1 MGAGEKKQK
10 VHAGNEGETQ
20 LQRNLYAQDTYN
32 DGSTEMD
39 LLQRVCIINPLP
51 VIHPYRKSLL
61 VWQMLLLVIIIYNC
75 LYVPYELAFEK
86 IDFCVW
92 LDYISD
98 GIFVVDIIVTF
109 HTCIV
114 REENGEENIIEDRDI
129 IARQY
134 FYGSFFVDLVS
145 IGPPFGVLDG
155 PNVFGFLKFLKLVRI
170 FRAVRILGKLIT
182 VSPDGE
188 EMVRVASMVILICYA
203 AHVLGC
209 FFWMVGKARSGS
221 DFDSCSD
228 KALCTNWIANKELTD
243 EHGASK
249 GQQYIA
255 AYYWAIMTLTTVGYG
270 DISAANEYEMT
281 FSALVMVAGAIFY
294 AVVLGSVTAAI
305 QTVSSSNRPYLTR
318 VRVVDH
324 FIKHYGLPEGLATR
338 IRDTTD
344 FQWHLHQ
351 SFDSKQILEDFPPE
365 LRTDVLM
372 SIHRPLLIK
381 VPFFQEVDEA
391 FVKMVVNEL
400 SPHVCLAGD
409 YIFQEGDDGDQMYL
423 LTKGLLEVI
432 EYGKVVNHLE
442 EGAFFGEV
450 AVLDPELSRRTASVQ
465 AKVNAVFHT
474 LSRDAL
480 FRCIAAFPHIRSVLE
495 QIAMKIVRETVARR
509 LSQNASHDKKFTLT
523 VDVLQGRSLASKD
536 VTGFSDPYCKV
547 RFTDPNNEA
556 NNRNEHTKVVYKN
569 INPKWNETFHFD
581 YEEPK
586 GGADGTESQIEFTFW
601 DKDALGSDDF
611 MGEVVFNVKDL
622 PDEPLISWFDL
633 MKREQNEKNIKGE
646 VYLRLFRHTKGG
658 LGLSKKKTTELN
670 AAQRK
675 TISQMGKGPMVHAAQ
690 SVASKFEAQQGP
702 QALAISSMDSDRL
715 AKIEEKL
722 GKAEQLESR
731 VKKIEDSLDK
741 ILAHF
746 DS

>member
-1 MGAGEKKQK
+1 VTE
-10 VHAGNEGETQ
+10 
-20 LQRNLYAQDTYN
+20 RNLYAQNTYN
-32 DGSTEMD
+32 DGKIQMD
-39 LLQRVCIINPLP
+39 ALQSCCSVNCLP
-51 VIHPYRKSLL
+51 IIHPYHKGLL
-61 VWQMLLLVIIIYNC
+61 VWQMMLLVIIIYNC
-75 LYVPYELAFEK
+75 LYVPYELAFAK
-86 IDFCVW
+86 IEVFVY
-92 LDYISD
+92 LDGISD
-98 GIFVVDIIVTF
+98 AIFLVDILVTF
-109 HTCIV
+109 HTAIV
-114 REENGEENIIEDRDI
+114 LEENGEENIIEDRDI

-134 FYGSFFVDLVS
+134 FYGSFLIDIVS
-145 IGPPFGVLDG
+145 IGPPFGIVDG
-155 PNVFGFLKFLKLVRI
+155 LSFLSTFKFLKLVRI
-170 FRAVRILGKLIT
+170 FRAVRILQKLIH

-188 EMVRVASMVILICYA
+188 EMMRVASCVVVILYA
-203 AHVLGC
+203 SHLLGC
-209 FFWMVGKARSGS
+209 FFWMMGKVRSG
-221 DFDSCSD
+221 DFDAPGYCD
-228 KALCTNWIANKELTD
+228 NKALCGNWIHSKGLKD
-243 EHGASK
+243 SDGATK

-255 AYYWAIMTLTTVGYG
+255 AMYWAVMTITTVGYG
-270 DISAANEYEMT
+270 DISATNEYEML
-281 FSALVMVAGAIFY
+281 FSSLIMVMGAIFY

-305 QTVSSSNRPYLTR
+305 QTVSSSNRPYLSR
-318 VRVVDH
+318 VRVVDR
-324 FIKHYGLPEGLATR
+324 FIKHYGLPEELSTR

-344 FQWHLHQ
+344 YQWHLHQ
-351 SFDSKQILEDFPPE
+351 SFDSNQILVDFPPE

-409 YIFQEGDDGDQMYL
+409 FIFQEGDDGDQMYL

-432 EYGKVVNHLE
+432 EYGKVRNHLE

-450 AVLDPELSRRTASVQ
+450 AVLDPELSRRTASVR

-509 LSQNASHDKKFTLT
+509 LSENETQGGRFTLT
-523 VDVLQGRSLASKD
+523 VDVLQARSLASKD

-556 NNRNEHTKVVYKN
+556 KNNRNEHTKVVYKN

-581 YEEPK
+581 FEELQQVSTD
-586 GGADGTESQIEFTFW
+586 AQVEFTIW
-601 DKDALGSDDF
+601 DKDALGSDEF

-622 PDEPLISWFDL
+622 PDDPLISWFDL
-633 MKREQNEKNIKGE
+633 MKRKQNEKNIKGE
-646 VYLRLFRHTKGG
+646 VYLRLFKHSKGG

-675 TISQMGKGPMVHAAQ
+675 TISQLGSGPMVQAAHT
-690 SVASKFEAQQGP
+690 AAMND
-702 QALAISSMDSDRL
+702 ANNNANTNTNTNTNNNSSLDNARL

-722 GKAEQLESR
+722 GKAEQLETR

-741 ILAHF
+741 ILQHF
-746 DS
+746 ESAA